1 MQKEAFRFEKL
12 LLVKERLIQ
21 HILEVV
27 FWECSSRVR
36 GMSML
41 ITGPEESCRVGLD
54 MCATPLCFFWAL
66 LCSLCL
72 AHVQIQ

>member
-1 MQKEAFRFEKL
+1 MQKEAFGFEL

-21 HILEVV
+21 YILEVV

-41 ITGPEESCRVGLD
+41 ITGPEESCWVGLD
-54 MCATPLCFFWAL
+54 MCASLLCFFWAFV
-66 LCSLCL
+66 CSLCL

>member
-1 MQKEAFRFEKL
+1 
-12 LLVKERLIQ
+12 
-21 HILEVV
+21 
-27 FWECSSRVR
+27 
-36 GMSML
+36 MSML

-66 LCSLCL
+66 LYSLCL